1 MAQPPPPL
9 TDEEKYEL
17 ALQSE
22 HELARLMRTYTIM
35 ARNREEYMI
44 AQSGGK
50 LAKHSTV
57 LNIFKKEQTNIL
69 TDLAVHFLL
78 ISLPI
83 VAV

>member
-22 HELARLMRTYTIM
+22 HELGRLMRTYTIM

-50 LAKHSTV
+50 LAKHSKV
-57 LNIFKKEQTNIL
+57 LNIFRKEQTNIL
-69 TDLAVHFLL
+69 TDLAVYYIL
-78 ISLPI
+78 ICLQI
-83 VAV
+83 IAV